1 MLICMNMDWLSR
13 VEKFVILGVWT
24 AVSDPAISIAQIPL
38 QHRVLQIVSCH
49 FFGFSGERKINCYG
63 YKHAHIVIPVLS
75 PKYLPALFLPVK
87 KLYLTQ

>member
-13 VEKFVILGVWT
+13 VEKFVILWVWT
-24 AVSDPAISIAQIPL
+24 AVSDPAISIAQIPP

-63 YKHAHIVIPVLS
+63 IVIPVLS